1 MLLQSDDDSRP
12 PNAKLDTSSVSFGAL
27 AKAQA
32 SMPPQ
37 NRRKGRVE
45 SDSEEEDSSDQDLH
59 SSKKGKRAALAK
71 RTSKH
76 APTEMSSKRPVSRK
90 REFETT
96 TKLEARDPRFDPAIT
111 SSAGFD
117 ESKAKKAYA
126 FLDEYRASE
135 MSALRAAIKKTKNPE
150 EKERLQ
156 RQLMSMDSK
165 KKAQD
170 KKDRERR
177 ILEDHRREE
186 KELVKQGKK
195 PFYLKK
201 SEQKKRLLTEQFQ
214 SMKKR
219 QVDKSIERRR
229 KKLAS
234 REKRELEHLERRA

>member
-1 MLLQSDDDSRP
+1 
-12 PNAKLDTSSVSFGAL
+12 
-27 AKAQA
+27 
-32 SMPPQ
+32 MPSKK
-37 NRRKGRVE
+37 RRKGQEDQE
-45 SDSEEEDSSDQDLH
+45 SEDEDRSEDDAQPGRR
-59 SSKKGKRAALAK
+59 GKRVAPVK

-76 APTEMSSKRPVSRK
+76 APTEMTSKRPVSRK
-90 REFETT
+90 REFDTIARPQ
-96 TKLEARDPRFDPAIT
+96 ARDPRFDAAVNSNP
-111 SSAGFD
+111 GFD
-117 ESKAKKAYA
+117 EAKAKKAYA
-126 FLDEYRASE
+126 FLDEYRATE
-135 MSALRAAIKKTKNPE
+135 MSALRAEIKKMKKNPE

-156 RQLMSMDSK
+156 RQLMSMESK
-165 KKAQD
+165 KKAED

-214 SMKKR
+214 GMKKR

-234 REKRELEHLERRA
+234 REKRELEHMQRRA